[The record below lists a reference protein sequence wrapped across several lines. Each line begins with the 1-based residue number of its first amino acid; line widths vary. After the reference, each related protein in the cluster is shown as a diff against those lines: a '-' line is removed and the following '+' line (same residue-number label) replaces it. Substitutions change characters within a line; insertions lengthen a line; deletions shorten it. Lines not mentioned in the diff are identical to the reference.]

1 MPNRKYPDTK
11 MVTMTISGRVIAA
24 AQSRARAEKLKVSPA
39 VNDFLAEWARDYL
52 KTATPDK
59 P

>member
-24 AQSRARAEKLKVSPA
+24 AQARARAERLKVSPA
-39 VNDFLAEWARDYL
+39 VNDFLAEWAGAYL
-52 KTATPDK
+52 KPATPEK